1 MQVFKL
7 GSLAQ
12 TKDIRQNIAK
22 LNLKLNFNV
31 RGDEIRLRSI
41 RKEILYLFGLAGI
54 EVWLDESI
62 RKILP
67 TKKSWLKKLKAGGVP
82 GLPCKSKTFD
92 YKGRVREGVIPND
105 FFWFGKVVTNL

>member
-1 MQVFKL
+1 MKKNLIHKITNTLIDFSDADQYELCVWLIGKESLQVFKL

-67 TKKSWLKKLKAGGVP
+67 TKTSRL
-82 GLPCKSKTFD
+82 
-92 YKGRVREGVIPND
+92 
-105 FFWFGKVVTNL
+105 

>member
-1 MQVFKL
+1 MCLIDWEGIVAGFKL

-12 TKDIRQNIAK
+12 TNDIRQNIAK

-67 TKKSWLKKLKAGGVP
+67 KKRAG
-82 GLPCKSKTFD
+82 
-92 YKGRVREGVIPND
+92 
-105 FFWFGKVVTNL
+105 